1 MARVLI
7 ATSAAKGQ
15 INPMIAVSQQLKEA
29 GHELTWLCVGGP
41 SEQLKALKFDVVKDA
56 VAVPK
61 DGSLK
66 AGVDVINAQVHTL
79 RHTISHLNPSISV
92 IHPTLY
98 GVIAAC
104 ELESKK
110 WVGASASLTG
120 IASPDLETPLSRE
133 VAEIADARAK
143 AFDKFGLVCL
153 FRHSHC
159 VSPHGQIVFSTADF
173 TRELAQVPPGVHQVG
188 PAISNARG
196 DEAKFDWKRLNHD
209 LPLVYIAG
217 IGGEPLARLVAAAGM
232 LEAQFVI
239 SGEAAHTPKNVMAA
253 PFAPQLKLLA
263 RASAFVTNG
272 GAASIMEAVT
282 AGVPMLVCPK
292 SGEDFLHAA
301 FVHKAKNGIVAD
313 VSSNDAA
320 EKLRALLEPESAL
333 IRPAARLKD
342 AYGMRDGAKVAAE
355 LIAKIAG

>member
-15 INPMIAVSQQLKEA
+15 INPMVAVAQQLKEA
-29 GHELTWLCVGGP
+29 GHELAWLCIGGP
-41 SEQLKALKFDVVKDA
+41 SEQLKALKFEQVKDA
-56 VAVPK
+56 VMAPK

-79 RHTISHLNPSISV
+79 RHTISHLNPSICV

-110 WVGASASLTG
+110 WVGASASLVSL
-120 IASPDLETPLSRE
+120 APADLETPLSRE
-133 VAEIADARAK
+133 VAEIADLRSK

-173 TRELAQVPPGVHQVG
+173 TREIAQVPPGVQQVG
-188 PAISNARG
+188 PAIASARA
-196 DEAKFDWKRLNHD
+196 DEPKFDWKKINHD
-209 LPLVYIAG
+209 LPLIYIAG
-217 IGGEPLARLVAAAGM
+217 IKGAALEKIVTAAG
-232 LEAQFVI
+232 LIDAQFVI
-239 SGEAAHTPKNVMAA
+239 SGEVARTPKNVVAA

-263 RASAFVTNG
+263 RATAFVTSG
-272 GAASIMEAVT
+272 GAASVMEAVA
-282 AGVPMLVCPK
+282 AGVPMLVCPQA
-292 SGEDFLHAA
+292 GEDFVMAE
-301 FVHKAKNGIVAD
+301 FVRKAKNGIVAD
-313 VSSNDAA
+313 PARDDVS

-342 AYGMRDGAKVAAE
+342 AYAMRDGAKVAAE